1 MSFIEHFIPHNFETK
16 RKNSIN
22 LVLNNVGGGLCG
34 NGIDVGCFS
43 ATSCGILER
52 RGLNVT
58 YVERDSRCISTIR
71 SKGYNVINTDVFGYL
86 YTVNSL
92 DFITFF
98 GAPCDFSI
106 YSLLSMA
113 ESKLSYGGN
122 VIVTGYPNIEGQ
134 IDNALTY
141 GGQKFKLSGV
151 HDWDSVGYVYTK

>member
-1 MSFIEHFIPHNFETK
+1 MSFIEHLIPFGFERK
-16 RKNSIN
+16 RNTSIN
-22 LVLNNVGGGLCG
+22 RVLDAVGYGLRG
-34 NGIDVGCFS
+34 EGIDVGCFS

-71 SKGYNVINTDVFGYL
+71 SKGYNVINTDVFEHL

-98 GAPCDFSI
+98 GAPCDFSV
-106 YSLLSMA
+106 YSLISMA

-134 IDNALTY
+134 IDNALQC